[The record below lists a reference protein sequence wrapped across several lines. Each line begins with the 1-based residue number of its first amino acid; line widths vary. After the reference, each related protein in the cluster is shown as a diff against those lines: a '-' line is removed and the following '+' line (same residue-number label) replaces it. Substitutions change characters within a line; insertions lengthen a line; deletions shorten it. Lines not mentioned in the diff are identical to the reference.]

1 MKLNKTLAI
10 AALMAGGLIA
20 ASTLQAQDS
29 GNTPPAGEHHGG
41 PGGPGGMHRPNADM
55 IAKELGLTD
64 DQKTQL
70 KAALEDT
77 MAKMKALHDDTSLSA
92 DDKKA
97 KMKEIRDANQAKMKE
112 ILTPEQ
118 FAKWQKHMQQHRP
131 GGPSGEKGG
140 DKKEAGGDAPPKE

>member
-1 MKLNKTLAI
+1 MKLNKTLAL

-20 ASTLQAQDS
+20 ANTLQAQDS
-29 GNTPPAGEHHGG
+29 TNTPPAGEHHGG
-41 PGGPGGMHRPNADM
+41 PGGMHRPNAEM

-64 DQKTQL
+64 DQKTQI

-77 MAKMKALHDDTSLSA
+77 MAKFKALHDDTSLSA

-131 GGPSGEKGG
+131 GGPGGEK
-140 DKKEAGGDAPPKE
+140 GGDAPPKE